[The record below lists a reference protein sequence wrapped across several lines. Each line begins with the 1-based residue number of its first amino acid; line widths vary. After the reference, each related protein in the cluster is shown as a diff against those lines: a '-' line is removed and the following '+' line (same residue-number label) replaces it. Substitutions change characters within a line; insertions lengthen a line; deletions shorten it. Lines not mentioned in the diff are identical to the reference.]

1 MRQEEIYI
9 ELLTI
14 HTLYKENEREKYI
27 NYVQYILY
35 KEKERKKYIN
45 YIEYIH
51 YKENERE
58 KYINYLQYIHNK
70 ENEKEIHKIRRSDN
84 MVPGTGT

>member
-14 HTLYKENEREKYI
+14 HTRTLYKENEREKYI

-35 KEKERKKYIN
+35 KEKERN
-45 YIEYIH
+45 
-51 YKENERE
+51 
-58 KYINYLQYIHNK
+58 
-70 ENEKEIHKIRRSDN
+70 
-84 MVPGTGT
+84 T